1 MLFSRHDG
9 TKCTDLAPTRAIMP
23 FIMPTRTESAVY
35 FEQWIDLT
43 KTLVFLD
50 EWNAAN
56 PERKATVFHVFLWA
70 ATNALSQRPRLNR
83 FVMGS
88 RIWQRNGIH
97 LSYAAKKRLE
107 DGAPLVV
114 LKRQFDP
121 AHSFAQLV
129 DFVYADVKAG
139 RSEKKTKVDQ
149 ELNIFLRIPAP
160 LLRVGV
166 GLLQFLDR
174 WNLLP
179 RSFIDGDPLYCSMF
193 VANLGSVKLDSAFH
207 HLYEYGNCPFFAA
220 LGRTQTMVTPEG
232 PRSMCSIKYTFDERI
247 EDGLYCAK
255 GLDLLKARL
264 EDPAGAHT
272 APPNPA

>member
-1 MLFSRHDG
+1 MLFSRSDG
-9 TKCTDLAPTRAIMP
+9 TKCTDVAPTRSIMP
-23 FIMPTRTESAVY
+23 FIMPSRNESAVY

-43 KTLVFLD
+43 KTNAFLD

-70 ATNALSQRPRLNR
+70 AVYGLDQRPRLNR

-88 RIWQRNGIH
+88 RIWQRHGIW
-97 LSYAAKKRLE
+97 LSYAAKKRME

-114 LKRQFDP
+114 LKRRFDP
-121 AHSFAQLV
+121 SHTFKQLV
-129 DFVYADVKAG
+129 DFVYADVKVG
-139 RSEKKTKVDQ
+139 RSEQKSAVDK
-149 ELNIFLRIPAP
+149 ELNVFLRIPAP

-166 GLLQFLDR
+166 GLLRWLDD

-179 RSFIDGDPLYCSMF
+179 ASFIENDPLYTSMF
-193 VANLGSVKLDSAFH
+193 VANLGSVRLDSAYH

-220 LGRTQTMVTPEG
+220 LGRTQTVVTPDG
-232 PRSMCSIKYTFDERI
+232 PRAMCSIKYSFDERV

-255 GLDLLKARL
+255 GLDLLKARM
-264 EDPAGAHT
+264 EDPGAAGKT
-272 APPNPA
+272 S